1 MGKNNF
7 KKIVLM
13 CLFLYFGM
21 GALLFILMALPG
33 SAANKLPYLTGL
45 YAKTTSSSYVIDQD
59 FMVETKNEFIDHI
72 LTYKPSALI
81 TQENITED
89 YQEGKRAIKKITN
102 VSGFSG
108 YAYFAGESAIDILSK
123 TQNYSS
129 GIVRSGNSSKVL
141 IHEDGHLDG
150 LGHEDC
156 NYRWIKFKGTWR
168 KIQEYDYG
176 NVLACGIMAYG
187 GSSFTPVDDFD
198 FKRVSG
204 QVVQKG
210 RVKGTIT
217 VNDLPLKGANLIF
230 ISQTKTFKPTWRVL
244 KQRFSTIVDIL
255 GDGDGSFEIE
265 LPPDTYQV
273 MLVPIGDYDRNTH
286 GVWRLADSQIK
297 DIAKPLFLNGK
308 RTRLVQDPATKG
320 IIQVTNGMDL
330 TFNWSIG
337 L

>member
-1 MGKNNF
+1 MKKNNF
-7 KKIVLM
+7 KKIALGLM
-13 CLFLYFGM
+13 
-21 GALLFILMALPG
+21 LMASSAL
-33 SAANKLPYLTGL
+33 AANKLEYLTGL
-45 YAKTTSSSYVIDQD
+45 YARTTSNSYVIDQD
-59 FMVETKNEFIDHI
+59 FLVETKNEFIDHI
-72 LTYKPSALI
+72 LTYKPQALI
-81 TQENITED
+81 TQENITEN
-89 YQEGKRAIKKITN
+89 YQEGKRVFKKNT
-102 VSGFSG
+102 GFNGISG
-108 YAYFAGESAIDILSK
+108 YAYFAGESAIDILSR

-129 GIVRSGNSSKVL
+129 GIVLSGDSSRVL
-141 IHEDGHLDG
+141 IHEDGHLSG

-176 NVLACGIMAYG
+176 NIAACGIMAYG
-187 GSSFTPVDDFD
+187 SSSFTPVDDFD
-198 FKRVSG
+198 YRRVSG

-210 RVKGTIT
+210 KVKGTIT
-217 VNDLPLKGANLIF
+217 INNLPLKGANLIF

-273 MLVPIGDYDRNTH
+273 MLVPIGDYDRDTH

-320 IIQVTNGMDL
+320 IVQITNGMDI

>member
-1 MGKNNF
+1 MEKNNF
-7 KKIVLM
+7 KKIALGLMLMGSPVL
-13 CLFLYFGM
+13 
-21 GALLFILMALPG
+21 
-33 SAANKLPYLTGL
+33 AANNLPYLTGL

-59 FMVETKNEFIDHI
+59 FLVETKNEFIDHI

-81 TQENITED
+81 AQENITED
-89 YQEGKRAIKKITN
+89 YQEGKRIFKEILN
-102 VSGFSG
+102 VSGISG
-108 YAYFAGESAIDILSK
+108 YAYFAGESAIDILSR
-123 TQNYSS
+123 TQSYSS
-129 GIVRSGNSSKVL
+129 GIARSGDSSRVL

-156 NYRWIKFKGTWR
+156 NYRWIKFKGAWR
-168 KIQEYDYG
+168 KTQEYDYG
-176 NVLACGIMAYG
+176 NIAACGIMAYG
-187 GSSFTPVDDFD
+187 SSSFTPVDDFD
-198 FKRVSG
+198 FRRVSG

-217 VNDLPLKGANLIF
+217 INGEPLKGANLIF
-230 ISQTKTFKPTWRVL
+230 ISRTKTFKPTWRVL

-265 LPPDTYQV
+265 LPPDTYKV

-297 DIAKPLFLNGK
+297 DITKPLFLNGK

-320 IIQVTNGMDL
+320 IVQVTNGMDIN
-330 TFNWSIG
+330 FNWSVG

>member
-1 MGKNNF
+1 MIKRIALGLMLVGSP
-7 KKIVLM
+7 VL
-13 CLFLYFGM
+13 
-21 GALLFILMALPG
+21 
-33 SAANKLPYLTGL
+33 SANKLEYLTGL
-45 YAKTTSSSYVIDQD
+45 YARTTSNSYVIDQD
-59 FMVETKNEFIDHI
+59 FLIETKNEFIDHI
-72 LTYKPSALI
+72 LTYKPQVLI
-81 TQENITED
+81 TQENITEN
-89 YQEGKRAIKKITN
+89 YQEGKRVFKEVLN
-102 VSGFSG
+102 VSGISG

-129 GIVRSGNSSKVL
+129 GIVRSGDSSRVL

-156 NYRWIKFKGTWR
+156 NYRWIQYQGIWR
-168 KIQEYDYG
+168 KTQEYDYG
-176 NVLACGIMAYG
+176 NIAACGIMAYG
-187 GSSFTPVDDFD
+187 STSFTPVDDWD

-204 QVVQKG
+204 QTVEKG
-210 RVKGTIT
+210 SIKGTIT
-217 VNDLPLKGANLIF
+217 INDVPLKGANLIF
-230 ISQTKTFKPTWRVL
+230 ISQSKTFKPTWRVL

-273 MLVPIGDYDRNTH
+273 MLVPIGDYDKDTH

-297 DIAKPLFLNGK
+297 DIAEPLFLNGK

-320 IIQVTNGMDL
+320 IVQVINGVDVN
-330 TFNWSIG
+330 FNWSVG

>member
-1 MGKNNF
+1 MKKNNF

-13 CLFLYFGM
+13 VLLLYFGTAAILF
-21 GALLFILMALPG
+21 ALIVLPS

-45 YAKTTSSSYVIDQD
+45 YAQSTSQNYVIDTD
-59 FMVETKNEFIDHI
+59 YSLENRDRFKSFI
-72 LTYKPSALI
+72 LTYQPNAVIAEEQIMDS
-81 TQENITED
+81 
-89 YQEGKRAIKKITN
+89 YQEGKKIF
-102 VSGFSG
+102 VYADSFVGKSG
-108 YAYFAGESAIDILSK
+108 YLYFAGESSIDI
-123 TQNYSS
+123 TNRMQNYSS
-129 GIVRSGNSSKVL
+129 AVILSADSFWTLV
-141 IHEDGHLDG
+141 HEWGHN

-156 NYRWIKFKGTWR
+156 NYRWIQYQGIWR
-168 KIQEYDYG
+168 KTQEYDYG
-176 NVLACGIMAYG
+176 NIAACGIMAYG
-187 GSSFTPVDDFD
+187 STSFTPVDDFD

-217 VNDLPLKGANLIF
+217 VNNLPLKGANLIF
-230 ISQTKTFKPTWRVL
+230 ISQTKTFMPTWKVL

-273 MLVPIGDYDRNTH
+273 MLVPIGDYDRDTH
-286 GVWRLADSQIK
+286 GEWRLADSQIK
-297 DIAKPLFLNGK
+297 DITEPLFLNGK

-320 IIQVTNGMDL
+320 IIQVTNGVDIN
-330 TFNWSIG
+330 FNWSVG